1 MCHDAC
7 THPVSDGDHLQEE
20 HVTLPVADGEL
31 PVFIVS
37 PEHFPAPAVMIIH
50 DIHGPN
56 AFYQDLARRLATEG
70 YLVALPDF
78 FFRQGPVPAGNMAAA
93 RERGGKV
100 EQLKTFSDMASV
112 LGWLRGHENSLGM
125 VGTVGMCW
133 GGSMVMLAAAR
144 EPVPDASVAFY
155 GFPVRNR
162 TENNPVLAL
171 DDTEVSAVSS
181 PLLGFWGDGDA
192 GVGMDNVAAYDDK
205 LTDQGKDHEFVI
217 YPGIGHGFL
226 TFDPDADAY
235 ESSQDAWGKTLAF
248 FDKHLKVTARG

>member
-1 MCHDAC
+1 
-7 THPVSDGDHLQEE
+7 
-20 HVTLPVADGEL
+20 
-31 PVFIVS
+31 
-37 PEHFPAPAVMIIH
+37 
-50 DIHGPN
+50 
-56 AFYQDLARRLATEG
+56 
-70 YLVALPDF
+70 
-78 FFRQGPVPAGNMAAA
+78 MAAA

-100 EQLKTFSDMASV
+100 EQLKTFSDMAGV

-181 PLLGFWGDGDA
+181 PLLGFWGNTDA